1 MGKEMDE
8 QDGKERY
15 TVPEREN
22 PDVFGDGFIEETA
35 RKHGVPEDNP
45 GKVKDVLKAASQ
57 VSLENLPKGEFP
69 KGLPGK
75 FIEAAVRVE
84 TIAQNLPLNPK
95 QREFAKGLVENFR
108 GAAGFFSSVGEKA
121 KDFFPKEKGN
131 IVRKA
136 ATSLL
141 VAQMALSAC
150 NPVNSPKTPDAA
162 FTQTT
167 VPVETFTPTPSET
180 LPTPTETFMPTPT
193 QTETATA
200 TPTEA
205 RTTAEET
212 SRYFQPELQLDLE
225 GNVDGI
231 SIPFTVGFHKSI
243 VDRAEEP
250 IKTISVNREDAPDLY
265 AKFWLTICWQKYLEQ
280 HPNDAK
286 ITFQQYEELV
296 KNGEGEIEVAA
307 VDENTDDQN
316 NKILTFHPEKG
327 FVRVFVDESVKLPEE
342 GNTLFSFYFGMNRKG
357 QLIIADN
364 SLWSKILSEDRSI
377 VGYNGLRESDVV
389 DLDIS
394 LKTAENIEFVI
405 CTDNKALISQA
416 IYWKVAGLLTLPNA
430 DLFLDPIIINTQVS
444 EKKPLL
450 TIQK

>member
-1 MGKEMDE
+1 MDD
-8 QDGKERY
+8 QDNKERY
-15 TVPEREN
+15 TSPEVGK

-35 RKHGVPEDNP
+35 RRHGVPGESSPKNIS
-45 GKVKDVLKAASQ
+45 GILEAASQ

-84 TIAQNLPLNPK
+84 TVAQDLPLNPK
-95 QREFAKGLVENFR
+95 QREYAKGLEENFR
-108 GAAGFFSSVGEKA
+108 GAAGFFSSIGEKA
-121 KDFFPKEKGN
+121 EKFFPEKGEV
-131 IVRKA
+131 VRKA

-162 FTQTT
+162 FTQTP
-167 VPVETFTPTPSET
+167 VPAETFTPTPSET

-212 SRYFQPELQLDLE
+212 SRYFQPEFQLDLE
-225 GNVDGI
+225 GTVDGI
-231 SIPFTVGFHKSI
+231 TIPYTLGLHKSI
-243 VDRAEEP
+243 VERAEEP
-250 IKTISVNREDAPDLY
+250 IKTISVNREDTPELY

-327 FVRVFVDESVKLPEE
+327 FVSIFVDKSITLPED

-364 SLWSKILSEDRSI
+364 SLWSDFISGQRPYS
-377 VGYNGLRESDVV
+377 GYEGWTLDNLIGLVVSDYVAEQLEMV
-389 DLDIS
+389 IS
-394 LKTAENIEFVI
+394 TNNA
-405 CTDNKALISQA
+405 ALISQRP
-416 IYWKVAGLLTLPNA
+416 YWKEAGQVSLPDRN
-430 DLFLDPIIINTQVS
+430 LFLDPIIYNTQIS
-444 EKKPLL
+444 EKKALF

>member
-1 MGKEMDE
+1 MRKEMDG
-8 QDGKERY
+8 QDSKERY

-35 RKHGVPEDNP
+35 RRHGVPEDNP

-57 VSLENLPKGEFP
+57 VSFENLPENKLP

-84 TIAQNLPLNPK
+84 TVAQNLPLNPK
-95 QREFAKGLVENFR
+95 QREFAKGLEENFK
-108 GAAGFFSSVGEKA
+108 GAAGFFSAIGEKA
-121 KDFFPKEKGN
+121 EKFFPKEKGN
-131 IVRKA
+131 IARKA

-150 NPVNSPKTPDAA
+150 NPVNSPQTPETLSAQPPA
-162 FTQTT
+162 QT
-167 VPVETFTPTPSET
+167 EIYTPTPAEPT
-180 LPTPTETFMPTPT
+180 PTFTPTPTETFMPTPT

-205 RTTAEET
+205 RTAAEET
-212 SRYFQPELQLDLE
+212 SRYFQPEFQLDLE
-225 GNVDGI
+225 GTVDGI
-231 SIPFTVGFHKSI
+231 TIPYTLGLHKS
-243 VDRAEEP
+243 VVERAEEP

-286 ITFQQYEELV
+286 ITFAQYEDLV

-327 FVRVFVDESVKLPEE
+327 FVSIFVDKSITLPED

-364 SLWSKILSEDRSI
+364 SLWSDFISGQRPYS
-377 VGYNGLRESDVV
+377 GYEGWTLDNLIGLVV
-389 DLDIS
+389 SVYVAERLEMVIS
-394 LKTAENIEFVI
+394 TNNA
-405 CTDNKALISQA
+405 ALISQRP
-416 IYWKVAGLLTLPNA
+416 YWKEAG
-430 DLFLDPIIINTQVS
+430 QVS
-444 EKKPLL
+444 PVSYTHL
-450 TIQK
+450 T